1 MCSHNQHTK
10 PNNLA
15 FAIRDETTDI
25 QGVIDTL
32 HDIAQGNAPRASTR
46 SRIRAT
52 RILLD
57 RGFGKA
63 PRRPCSNS
71 DRPTKVDH
79 PTPARDNP
87 TPVGPSR
94 SGGSTVSGT
103 VTRLDDSLH
112 DTLGSPPTF
121 DDPPYFTEDH
131 DDLKS
136 ELVSYTQEYIHTV
149 TDDGNTLVTVLV
161 GILYADLDD
170 LAVKPCHR
178 IDVAQILLD
187 RALGVD
193 CDPPEDPADEIPPED
208 IPGTPEWLES
218 AQRELNEHIQKIMD
232 SATEEDRRRG
242 REATVEEIERGQSQS
257 LQGAACRGRRPPR
270 PHQVHPQIPRRPLTL
285 HAVGAG
291 FKPAQVSLNL
301 PRSLNLIP
309 DT

>member
-1 MCSHNQHTK
+1 MCSHNQHNK

-15 FAIRDETTDI
+15 VAIRDATTDI
-25 QGVIDTL
+25 RGVIDTL
-32 HDIAQGNAPRASTR
+32 HDIAQGNAPRANTSN
-46 SRIRAT
+46 RIRAT

-63 PRRPCSNS
+63 PRRPCPNTSPSTNTH
-71 DRPTKVDH
+71 R
-79 PTPARDNP
+79 PTPARDHP
-87 TPVGPSR
+87 GPVGPSR

-103 VTRLDDSLH
+103 LTRLDDSLH
-112 DTLGSPPTF
+112 DSLGPPPTF
-121 DDPPYFTEDH
+121 DDPPYFTEDQDQ

-161 GILYADLDD
+161 GILYADPDD
-170 LAVKPCHR
+170 LTVKPCHR

-242 REATVEEIERGQSQS
+242 REATEEEIEEVKARAYRA
-257 LQGAACRGRRPPR
+257 LLAANGDPR
-270 PHQVHPQIPRRPLTL
+270 AHTRYTPKFDDP
-285 HAVGAG
+285 
-291 FKPAQVSLNL
+291 
-301 PRSLNLIP
+301 
-309 DT
+309 

>member
-10 PNNLA
+10 PDNLA
-15 FAIRDETTDI
+15 VAIRDATTDI
-25 QGVIDTL
+25 RGVIDTL
-32 HDIAQGNAPRASTR
+32 HDIAQGSAPRANTHN
-46 SRIRAT
+46 RIRAT

-63 PRRPCSNS
+63 PRRPCSNTAPS
-71 DRPTKVDH
+71 NHNHR
-79 PTPARDNP
+79 PTPARDST
-87 TPVGPSR
+87 TPVGPSHR
-94 SGGSTVSGT
+94 SGSTVSGT

-112 DTLGSPPTF
+112 DTLGPPPTFDDPPPTF

-136 ELVSYTQEYIHTV
+136 EMVSYTQEYIHTV

-161 GILYADLDD
+161 GILYADPDD
-170 LAVKPCHR
+170 LTVKPCHR

-218 AQRELNEHIQKIMD
+218 AQRELNAHIQKIMD

-242 REATVEEIERGQSQS
+242 REATVEEIEEVKARAYRA
-257 LQGAACRGRRPPR
+257 LLAADGDSRAYSGGY
-270 PHQVHPQIPRRPLTL
+270 
-285 HAVGAG
+285 VGK
-291 FKPAQVSLNL
+291 FDDP
-301 PRSLNLIP
+301 
-309 DT
+309 